1 MLGMLATVQ
10 GFGGAAGQAIGGVTN
25 AAWGP
30 VAPFKLGAMVLLL
43 AMALSVMHLRQQRR
57 EETPARASQ

>member
-10 GFGGAAGQAIGGVTN
+10 GFGGAAGQAIGGMTN

-30 VAPFKLGAMVLLL
+30 VAPFRMGALLL
-43 AMALSVMHLRQQRR
+43 MLAIVLVLMHLRHQRR
-57 EETPARASQ
+57 NAPVIA